1 MTKREINAVCP
12 YDCPDACGLVLTT
25 ENNKVVK
32 VVGHPNHAFTRGM
45 LCPKMAH
52 YEDTI
57 HSPERLLT
65 PLKRTGPKGTGQFT
79 PISWDEAV
87 TTIAERFKA
96 SLAQYGG
103 QSIMPYSYAGT
114 MGLIHK
120 AAGFPLFARLGAVRH
135 NRGICSP
142 AKTYGWKMIMGDTF
156 GTRPQELSHSDC
168 VILWSLNA
176 LATDIHIMHDVKAA
190 KARGAKV
197 WVIDI
202 YPSITTKQADEYILT
217 KPGTDGALAL
227 GILHI
232 LERDNLVKRDFIAKH
247 VIGYD
252 RLVSDT
258 LGDFTPS
265 KVSAITGVPV
275 AQIEALARA
284 YGEAKA
290 LFIRLGSGLS
300 RYGNGAMTVRTIA
313 CLPAV
318 VGAYETLGGGMLSD
332 AKGSFY
338 INDGVMSW
346 DVHAGKVVPTV
357 PMVKLGDILNKQEDP
372 IRCLYIYSS
381 NPAIT
386 APDQNQVRRG
396 LLREDLFTVVHERFL
411 TDTAKYADIV
421 LPATSSVEADDI
433 YNSYGHYTSA
443 IGYKAIDP
451 IGESKSNWDTICLIA
466 KAMGITDP
474 FFDKTALDLIH
485 DTLAAATQVSEAD
498 KAKLLAGEPVEMA
511 VPADYKMNFKTESGK
526 IEIYNPK
533 ETPALPTYVAPHG
546 ETIAKGEYHLIN
558 APDIRILD
566 SSFCERVFDQSKPLM
581 GAWLNPSDGVQL
593 GVQEGDR
600 VELFNE
606 QGTLQLPVFFD
617 VGICPKTVVS
627 YGVWWQRYS
636 SDAQHGINAL
646 TSSRLT
652 DFAEGSTFYDVK
664 VDIRPLS

>member
-1 MTKREINAVCP
+1 MTRREINAVCP
-12 YDCPDACGLVLTT
+12 YDCPDACGLVVTT
-25 ENNKVVK
+25 EDGKVTK
-32 VVGHPNHAFTRGM
+32 VVGNPKHAFTRGM

-52 YEDTI
+52 YEETV
-57 HSPERLLT
+57 HSPERLTT
-65 PLKRTGPKGTGQFT
+65 PLKRVGPKGAGEFT

-87 TTIAERFKA
+87 ATIAERFKA
-96 SLAQYGG
+96 SIEEYGG

-142 AKTYGWKMIMGDTF
+142 AKTYGWQMIMGNTF

-202 YPSITTKQADEYILT
+202 YRSITCDQADEVILT

-227 GILHI
+227 GILYI
-232 LERDNLVKRDFIAKH
+232 LERDHLVNRDFIANH

-252 RLVSDT
+252 KLVGEI
-258 LGDFTPS
+258 LPDFTPEH
-265 KVSAITGVPV
+265 VAAITGVPV
-275 AQIEALARA
+275 AQLEALANA
-284 YGEAKA
+284 YGTAKA
-290 LFIRLGSGLS
+290 PFIRLGSGLS

-318 VGAYETLGGGMLSD
+318 VGAYEHLGGGMLSD
-332 AKGSFY
+332 AKGGYY
-338 INDGVMSW
+338 INDNLMSW
-346 DVHAGKVVPTV
+346 NVHAGKVVPTV
-357 PMVKLGDILNKQEDP
+357 PMVKLGDILNQTESP

-396 LLREDLFTVVHERFL
+396 LLRDDLFTVVHERFL
-411 TDTAKYADIV
+411 TDTANYADIV

-443 IGYKAIDP
+443 IGYKAIEP

-485 DTLAAATQVSEAD
+485 DILAAATHVSEAD
-498 KAKLLAGEPVEMA
+498 KAKLLSGEPVEMP
-511 VPADYKMNFKTESGK
+511 VPEDYKLRFKTKSGK
-526 IEIYNPK
+526 IEMYNPQ
-533 ETPALPTYVAPHG
+533 ETPALPMYMAPHNA
-546 ETIAKGEYHLIN
+546 TIAKGAFHLIN

-566 SSFCERVFDQSKPLM
+566 SSFCERVFDQQKPLM
-581 GAWLNPSDGVQL
+581 SAWLHPEDGKAL
-593 GVQEGDR
+593 GFVEGER
-600 VELFNE
+600 IELYNE

-617 VGICPKTVVS
+617 ERVRPKTVVS

-636 SDAQHGINAL
+636 SDETYGINAL

-664 VDIRPLS
+664 VDIRSIS

>member
-12 YDCPDACGLVLTT
+12 YDCPDACGLIVTT
-25 ENNKVVK
+25 ENGRVTK
-32 VVGHPNHAFTRGM
+32 VVGNPNHAFTRGM

-52 YEDTI
+52 YEETI

-65 PLKRTGPKGTGQFT
+65 PLKRTGPKGSGEFT
-79 PISWDEAV
+79 PISWDEAIQS
-87 TTIAERFKA
+87 IAQKFKE
-96 SLAQYGG
+96 SLALYGG

-142 AKTYGWKMIMGDTF
+142 AKTYGWQMIMGNTF
-156 GTRPQELSHSDC
+156 GTRPQELGHSDC

-202 YPSITTKQADEYILT
+202 YHTITCDQADEVVVV
-217 KPGTDGALAL
+217 KPGTDGALAM

-232 LERDNLVKRDFIAKH
+232 LERDDLVNRDFIEKH

-252 RLVSDT
+252 KLVRAE
-258 LGDFTPS
+258 LGTYTPT
-265 KVSAITGVPV
+265 KVAAITGVSV
-275 AQIEALARA
+275 EQIEALAQA
-284 YGEAKA
+284 YGKAKA
-290 LFIRLGSGLS
+290 PFIRLGSGLS
-300 RYGNGAMTVRTIA
+300 RYGNGAMTVRAIA

-332 AKGSFY
+332 AKGSYY

-346 DVHAGKVVPTV
+346 DLHAGKVVPTV
-357 PMVKLGDILNKQEDP
+357 PMVKLGDILNKKEDP

-396 LLREDLFTVVHERFL
+396 LQREDLFTVVHERFL

-443 IGYKAIDP
+443 IGYKAIEP
-451 IGESKSNWDTICLIA
+451 IGESKSNWDTICLLA

-474 FFDKTALDLIH
+474 FFDKTALDLIQ
-485 DTLAAATQVSEAD
+485 DTLDRATHVSEAD

-511 VPADYKMNFKTESGK
+511 VPANYKMNFKTSSGK
-526 IEIYNPK
+526 IEIYNPR
-533 ETPALPTYVAPHG
+533 EQAMLPTYVAPYS
-546 ETIAKGEYHLIN
+546 ETVASGEYHLIN

-566 SSFCERVFDQSKPLM
+566 SSFCERVFDRTKPLM
-581 GAWLNPSDGVQL
+581 AAWIHPDEGINL
-593 GVQEGDR
+593 GVQEGDL
-600 VELFNE
+600 VELANE
-606 QGTLQLPVFFD
+606 QGTLQMPVFFD
-617 VGICPKTVVS
+617 KGVQPKTVVS

-636 SDAQHGINAL
+636 SDAQAGINAL

-664 VDIRPLS
+664 VDIRPVS

>member
-290 LFIRLGSGLS
+290 PFIRLGSGLS

-357 PMVKLGDILNKQEDP
+357 PMVKLG
-372 IRCLYIYSS
+372 IY
-381 NPAIT
+381 
-386 APDQNQVRRG
+386 
-396 LLREDLFTVVHERFL
+396 
-411 TDTAKYADIV
+411 
-421 LPATSSVEADDI
+421 
-433 YNSYGHYTSA
+433 
-443 IGYKAIDP
+443 
-451 IGESKSNWDTICLIA
+451 
-466 KAMGITDP
+466 
-474 FFDKTALDLIH
+474 
-485 DTLAAATQVSEAD
+485 
-498 KAKLLAGEPVEMA
+498 
-511 VPADYKMNFKTESGK
+511 
-526 IEIYNPK
+526 
-533 ETPALPTYVAPHG
+533 
-546 ETIAKGEYHLIN
+546 
-558 APDIRILD
+558 
-566 SSFCERVFDQSKPLM
+566 
-581 GAWLNPSDGVQL
+581 
-593 GVQEGDR
+593 
-600 VELFNE
+600 
-606 QGTLQLPVFFD
+606 
-617 VGICPKTVVS
+617 
-627 YGVWWQRYS
+627 
-636 SDAQHGINAL
+636 
-646 TSSRLT
+646 
-652 DFAEGSTFYDVK
+652 
-664 VDIRPLS
+664 